1 MDAYA
6 LLCENR
12 HHDPYEFLGQHPLDE
27 GWVLRVWAPEC
38 RSVALLQKA
47 RGGKLKALDLAADKS
62 RPGLFEIQLEARL
75 EPRDAHLR
83 YTAHTGDSWEA
94 ITPYIFDPLLGDLD
108 LHLIGE
114 GRHLRLWEILG
125 AHHVSHQGVE
135 GVRFAVW
142 APTANGVSVVGEFN
156 HWNGRRHP
164 MRARGASG
172 VWELFYPGLCP
183 GDLYRFEIH
192 GADSQIHIKSDPM
205 ARCSELR
212 PSNASRVAAKRQ
224 HQWKDDEWITRR
236 RSSDP
241 LNRPISIYEV
251 HMGSWRHPWDGRS
264 FHNYRELGGMLVE
277 YLREMNFT
285 HVELMP
291 VMEHPLDASW
301 GYQVTGYFCP
311 TSRYG
316 SADDLR
322 AMVDELHQAG
332 FGVILDWVPA
342 HFPKDAHGLRRFD
355 GSPLYEHADPR
366 QGEHPDWGTMVFNF
380 GRNEVRNFLISNALY
395 WVEEFHIDGLRVD
408 AVASMLYL
416 DYSRKEGEWVSNRFG
431 GRENLEAIEFLREYN
446 STLFREHPGILSI
459 AEEST
464 SWPGVSRPVHL
475 GGLGF
480 NYKWNMGWMNDTLS
494 YMQKDPVHRRFH
506 HNLLSFSMVYAWT
519 ENFHLVLSHD
529 EVVHGKGSLLSKMP
543 GDEWQ
548 RFANL
553 RLLYGWMW
561 AHPGR
566 KLLFMGGELAQWQE
580 WQDEGEL
587 NWSLLQSEPHA
598 GVQNLVRDLNRLM
611 QQEASLWQCDLS
623 PEGFR
628 WINVHDAEN
637 STFAFVRM
645 AGDPADHLVVV
656 ANFTPVPR
664 TTRYIGVPHEG
675 AYDEVLNTDAAVY
688 GGSNLGNGGRVW
700 AERTAWDGF
709 PCRLCITLPPLAM
722 LIFKPG
728 H

>member
-1 MDAYA
+1 MDAYT

-12 HHDPYEFLGQHPLDE
+12 YYDPYEFLGQHPLDE
-27 GWVLRVWAPEC
+27 GWILRIWAPEC
-38 RSVALLQKA
+38 KEVSLLLS
-47 RGGKLKALDLAADKS
+47 GGNEKTLKVDKT
-62 RPGLFEIQLEARL
+62 RPGLFELELPERL
-75 EPRDAHLR
+75 EPSQVHLR
-83 YTAHTGDSWEA
+83 YTAMTGDSWEA
-94 ITPYIFDPLLGDLD
+94 ITPYVFDPLLGDLD

-114 GRHLRLWEILG
+114 GQHLRLWEVLG
-125 AHHVSHQGVE
+125 AHHVTHQNVE

-142 APTANGVSVVGEFN
+142 APTAKGVSVVGEFN

-164 MRARGASG
+164 MRARGTSG

-192 GADSQIHIKSDPM
+192 GADGQIQVKSDPL
-205 ARCSELR
+205 ARSSELR
-212 PSNASRVAAKRQ
+212 PSNASRVASDRQ
-224 HQWKDDEWITRR
+224 HVWKDDEWITRR
-236 RSSDP
+236 RQSDP
-241 LNRPISIYEV
+241 LRRPISIYEV
-251 HMGSWRHPWDGRS
+251 HLGSWRHPWDGRS
-264 FHNYRELGGMLVE
+264 FHNYRELGEMLVD

-285 HVELMP
+285 HIELMP

-316 SADDLR
+316 DADDLR
-322 AMVDELHQAG
+322 AMIDTLHQAG

-342 HFPKDAHGLRRFD
+342 HFPRDSHGLRRFD

-395 WVEEFHIDGLRVD
+395 WIEEYHIDGLRVD

-416 DYSRKEGEWVSNRFG
+416 DYSRKEGEWVPNRFG
-431 GRENLEAIEFLREYN
+431 GRENIEAIDFLREYN
-446 STLFREHPGILSI
+446 STLFREHPGVLSV

-519 ENFHLVLSHD
+519 ENFQLVLSHD
-529 EVVHGKGSLLSKMP
+529 EVVHGKGSLLDKMP

-561 AHPGR
+561 THPGR
-566 KLLFMGGELAQWQE
+566 KLLFMGGELAQWSE
-580 WQDEGEL
+580 WQDEGEVD
-587 NWSLLQSEPHA
+587 WALLQDSKHA
-598 GVQNLVRDLNRLM
+598 GVQNLVRDLNRLLL
-611 QQEASLWQCDLS
+611 EEKALWECDLV

-645 AGDPADHLVVV
+645 AEDADDHLVVI

-664 TTRYIGVPHEG
+664 SERYIGVPHAG
-675 AYDEVLNTDAAVY
+675 AYNEVLNTDAACY
-688 GGSNLGNGGRVW
+688 GGGNMGNGGRVW
-700 AERTAWDGF
+700 AEAVPWDGY
-709 PCRLCITLPPLAM
+709 PCRLCITLPPLSVV
-722 LIFKPG
+722 IFKPANES
-728 H
+728 